1 MNLIF
6 KKISLYNLLC
16 NISISI
22 LLILFFYKLHFKSFI
37 PVSNDELNSILVYST
52 NIKTFFLK
60 IFPGNVT
67 FFHFLGFLKTIF
79 FGYDLISYRSIT
91 FIFII
96 FHFWILK
103 KMNFNNNYIL
113 VFLFLLLLSSS
124 FTFYSGQYLGY
135 IFSSSIFIII
145 FYLIK
150 NNQNEK
156 YTNLILFLLFIQ
168 IYNHL
173 VNLYLVAPI
182 IISLFLYS
190 EKRLFIKKFFIY
202 YLLPTLIFYS
212 ISIILTG
219 LAILK
224 VPNTNF
230 DFVLLYL
237 IENYQNILSVG
248 FKQIFFYEAYSG
260 ADKLDIIRLFQ
271 DFFIYDNLIFILFL
285 ISLIISIINFKGNNK
300 IFSLIIFLHILCLF
314 LINKNPHPRIFTGFY
329 CFYIFIFFDFINEKK
344 ISFNFMKNKNFYWIL
359 LFLNIFLLVKFN
371 YLKNIKQDLYDID
384 LNFSVNNKSIN
395 YLKKECKLINL
406 NFSERQKRN
415 YYFNYINLCNQKF
428 NLNQFLQYY
437 RS

>member
-1 MNLIF
+1 MKFIL
-6 KKISLYNLLC
+6 KKNSLYNLLC
-16 NISISI
+16 NISIGI
-22 LLILFFYKLHFKSFI
+22 LLLLFFYKLHFKSFI
-37 PVSNDELNSILVYST
+37 PISGDELNSILVYST
-52 NIKTFFLK
+52 NIKTIFLK
-60 IFPGNVT
+60 NFPGNVT

-79 FGYDLISYRSIT
+79 LGYDLISYRSIT
-91 FIFII
+91 FIFLIL
-96 FHFWILK
+96 HFWILK
-103 KMNFNNNYIL
+103 KMNFNNNFIL
-113 VFLFLLLLSSS
+113 VFLFLLLLSTS
-124 FTFYSGQYLGY
+124 FKFYAGQYVGY
-135 IFSSSIFIII
+135 IFSSFVYVLI

-156 YTNLILFLLFIQ
+156 YTSLILFLLFIQ

-173 VNLYLVAPI
+173 INLYLVAPI

-190 EKRLFIKKFFIY
+190 EKKLFIKKFLLY

-224 VPNTNF
+224 VPNANF
-230 DFVLLYL
+230 DFIFLYL
-237 IENYQNILSVG
+237 IENYHNILLAG

-260 ADKLDIIRLFQ
+260 ADKLNLFRLVQ
-271 DFFIYDNLIFILFL
+271 DFFIYDNSIFILFL
-285 ISLIISIINFKGNNK
+285 ISLFISIINFKENNN

-329 CFYIFIFFDFINEKK
+329 CFYIFIFFNFINEKK
-344 ISFNFMKNKNFYWIL
+344 GLFNFVNNKNFFWIF
-359 LFLNIFLLVKFN
+359 LFSNFFLLVNFN
-371 YLKNIKQDLYDID
+371 PLKDIRQDIYNKD

-428 NLNQFLQYY
+428 NLNQFLKYY